1 MFCLASTYAEPSKSS
16 ETDPPRLAK
25 ATAPKISVNE
35 YRGGNAPRATTALV
49 EGNFLAPPPTA

>member
-16 ETDPPRLAK
+16 ETDPPRLAE
-25 ATAPKISVNE
+25 ATGPKIPVDA
-35 YRGGNAPRATTALV
+35 YHGGNAPRATTALV